1 MTRKE
6 NQMGTKDPRIDA
18 YIAKSAEF
26 AKPILIKM
34 RKQVHASCAQV
45 TETIKWG
52 MPHFEYKGGIFC
64 FMAAFKAHCTFG
76 FWLGSMLKIAGGPD
90 KAMGQFGRITSLAD
104 LPDNKKFAELIKAA
118 MKLHDEGAK
127 APSRVKPSVKIE
139 LNVPDYFLVAVRKN
153 KKALATFNSF
163 SESKKREYVD
173 WIADAK
179 SEPTRERR
187 LAQAVEWMAEG
198 KVRNWKYL
206 NC

>member
-1 MTRKE
+1 
-6 NQMGTKDPRIDA
+6 MGTQDPRVDA

-26 AKPILIKM
+26 AQPILKAI
-34 RKQVHASCAQV
+34 REQVHAACPQA

-64 FMAAFKAHCTFG
+64 GMAAFKAHCTFG
-76 FWLGSMLKIAGGPD
+76 FWLGAMLKIDGGPD

-104 LPDNKKFAELIKAA
+104 LPGDKVFATLIKAA

-127 APSRVKPSVKIE
+127 APPRVKPTVKRE
-139 LNVPDYFLVAVRKN
+139 LIVPDYFLVAVKKN
-153 KKALATFNSF
+153 KKALATFAAF
-163 SESKKREYVD
+163 SDSKKKEYVE
-173 WIADAK
+173 WITEART
-179 SEPTRERR
+179 EPTREKR

-198 KVRNWKYL
+198 KVRNWKYI